1 MPVRAPA
8 VFERN
13 AHYISLRKKCQGV
26 FLKNLQLLP
35 FRIRIGTAW
44 NPIIKWRSSDLN
56 YEQILGRLCAL
67 SGPSGF
73 EESVTQAAAEL
84 LRPLTDKVYITRL
97 GSVAGVRRC
106 GRENAPKLLLD
117 AHLDEIGF
125 IVTGHDEGFLRFAP
139 LGGVDPRM
147 LPDREVVILTA
158 PPVFGTVA
166 CLPPHVQS
174 GEDMD
179 KSQPIKDLVIDVGLS
194 QETAER
200 RIPAGTP
207 AAYRGGCTPLG
218 EDLLCGKALDDR
230 CGFAVLLDVLE
241 RLKDKPLDVDLY
253 VLGSTQEETHST
265 GAVTAA
271 YEIEPNLCVAVDVTH
286 GDSPDASKHETFK
299 LGGGPVIGVG
309 PNCARSLSG
318 RLKELAKELD
328 MPVQIEVMSGSSGT
342 NAWPIQVSREGVAT
356 AVLSIP
362 ERYMHTPVEVVHKQD
377 LEDTAAL
384 LAAFVESLGEEGVS
398 C

>member
-1 MPVRAPA
+1 M
-8 VFERN
+8 
-13 AHYISLRKKCQGV
+13 
-26 FLKNLQLLP
+26 
-35 FRIRIGTAW
+35 
-44 NPIIKWRSSDLN
+44 N
-56 YEQILGRLCAL
+56 YEQTLSCLCAL

-73 EESVTQAAAEL
+73 EENVTKAAAEL
-84 LRPLTDKVYITRL
+84 LRPLADQVYTTRL
-97 GSVAGVRRC
+97 GSVVGVRRC
-106 GRENAPKLLLD
+106 GRDNAPKLLLD

-147 LPDREVVILTA
+147 LPDREVVILTD
-158 PPVFGTVA
+158 PPIHGVVA
-166 CLPPHVQS
+166 CLPPHVQTA
-174 GEDMD
+174 EDMD
-179 KSQPIKDLVIDVGLS
+179 KSLPIKDLFIDVGLS
-194 QETAER
+194 QEETER
-200 RIPAGTP
+200 RIPVGTP
-207 AAYRGGCTPLG
+207 ATYRGDCTPLG

-230 CGFAVLLDVLE
+230 AGFAVLLDVLE
-241 RLKDKPLDVDLY
+241 RLQGKTLGVDLY

-265 GAVTAA
+265 GAITAA
-271 YEIEPNLCVAVDVTH
+271 YEIAPQLCVAVDVTH
-286 GDSPDASKHETFK
+286 GDSPDASKNETFR

-318 RLKELAKELD
+318 RLKELAEELD

-377 LEDTAAL
+377 LADTARL
-384 LAAFVESLGEEGVS
+384 LAALVESLGEGEKT

>member
-1 MPVRAPA
+1 M
-8 VFERN
+8 
-13 AHYISLRKKCQGV
+13 
-26 FLKNLQLLP
+26 
-35 FRIRIGTAW
+35 
-44 NPIIKWRSSDLN
+44 N
-56 YEQILGRLCAL
+56 YERTLGTLCAL

-73 EESVTQAAAEL
+73 EGAVVQAAAEL
-84 LRPLTDKVYITRL
+84 MKPLVDEVFFTRL
-97 GSVAGVRRC
+97 GSVVGVRRC
-106 GRENAPKLLLD
+106 GRDNAPKLLLD

-147 LPDREVVILTA
+147 LPDREVVVLTD
-158 PPVFGTVA
+158 PPIHGVVA
-166 CLPPHVQS
+166 CLPPHVQTA
-174 GEDMD
+174 EDMG
-179 KSQPIKDLVIDVGLS
+179 KSLPIKELFIDVGLS
-194 QETAER
+194 QEEAER
-200 RIPAGTP
+200 RIPIGTP

-230 CGFAVLLDVLE
+230 AGFAVLLDVLE
-241 RLKDKPLDVDLY
+241 RLKGKELPVDLY

-265 GAVTAA
+265 GAITAA
-271 YEIEPNLCVAVDVTH
+271 YEIAPNLCVAVDVTH

-318 RLKELAKELD
+318 RLKELAKDLD
-328 MPVQIEVMSGSSGT
+328 MPIQIEVMSGSSGT

-356 AVLSIP
+356 AVVSIP
-362 ERYMHTPVEVVHKQD
+362 ERYMHTPVEVVHRKD
-377 LEDTAAL
+377 LEDTAKL
-384 LAAFVESLGEEGVS
+384 LAAFVESLGEGEET

>member
-1 MPVRAPA
+1 M
-8 VFERN
+8 
-13 AHYISLRKKCQGV
+13 
-26 FLKNLQLLP
+26 
-35 FRIRIGTAW
+35 
-44 NPIIKWRSSDLN
+44 N
-56 YEQILGRLCAL
+56 YEQMLSRLCAL

-73 EESVTQAAAEL
+73 ESEVAEAAAEL
-84 LRPLTDKVYITRL
+84 LRPLTDEVYITRL

-106 GRENAPKLLLD
+106 GREDAPRLLLD

-125 IVTGHDEGFLRFAP
+125 IVTGHEEGFLRFAP

-147 LPDREVVILTA
+147 LPDREMVILTE
-158 PPVFGTVA
+158 PPIYGVVA

-179 KSQPIKDLVIDVGLS
+179 KSLPIKDLFLDVGLS
-194 QETAER
+194 QEAAQKK
-200 RIPAGTP
+200 IPIGTP
-207 AAYRGGCTPLG
+207 ATYRGGCAPLG
-218 EDLLCGKALDDR
+218 ADLLCGKALDDR
-230 CGFAVLLDVLE
+230 AGFAVLLDVLE
-241 RLKDKPLDVDLY
+241 RLREKKLNVDLY
-253 VLGSTQEETHST
+253 VLGSTQEETHSS
-265 GAVTAA
+265 GAITAA
-271 YEIEPNLCVAVDVTH
+271 YEIAPNLCVAVDVTH
-286 GDSPDASKHETFK
+286 GDSPDASKNETFK

-318 RLKELAKELD
+318 RLKELAGELD

-362 ERYMHTPVEVVHKQD
+362 ERYMHTPIEVVHRKD
-377 LEDTAAL
+377 LEDTAKL
-384 LAAFVESLGEEGVS
+384 LAAYVESLGEGEKT

>member
-1 MPVRAPA
+1 M
-8 VFERN
+8 
-13 AHYISLRKKCQGV
+13 
-26 FLKNLQLLP
+26 
-35 FRIRIGTAW
+35 
-44 NPIIKWRSSDLN
+44 N
-56 YEQILGRLCAL
+56 YEETLSRLCAL
-67 SGPSGF
+67 SAPSGF
-73 EESVTQAAAEL
+73 EGPAVQAAAEL
-84 LRPLTDKVYITRL
+84 LRPLADEVYTTRL
-97 GSVAGVRRC
+97 GSVVGVRRC
-106 GRENAPKLLLD
+106 GRENAPRLLLD

-147 LPDREVVILTA
+147 LPDREVVILTD
-158 PPVFGTVA
+158 PPIHGVVA
-166 CLPPHVQS
+166 CLPPHVQTA
-174 GEDMD
+174 GDMD
-179 KSQPIKDLVIDVGLS
+179 KSLPVKDLYIDVGLS
-194 QETAER
+194 REEAEKR
-200 RIPAGTP
+200 VPVGTP
-207 AAYRGGCTPLG
+207 ATYRGGCAPLG
-218 EDLLCGKALDDR
+218 EDLLSGKALDDR

-265 GAVTAA
+265 GAITAA
-271 YEIEPNLCVAVDVTH
+271 YEIAPQMCVAVDVTH

-328 MPVQIEVMSGSSGT
+328 MPIQLEVMSGSSGT

-356 AVLSIP
+356 AVVSIP
-362 ERYMHTPVEVVHKQD
+362 ERYMHTPVEVVHRKD
-377 LEDTAAL
+377 LEDTAKL
-384 LAAFVESLGEEGVS
+384 LAAFVESLGEGEET

>member
-1 MPVRAPA
+1 M
-8 VFERN
+8 
-13 AHYISLRKKCQGV
+13 
-26 FLKNLQLLP
+26 
-35 FRIRIGTAW
+35 
-44 NPIIKWRSSDLN
+44 N
-56 YEQILGRLCAL
+56 YEQMLSRLCAL

-73 EESVTQAAAEL
+73 ESEVAEAAAEL
-84 LRPLTDKVYITRL
+84 LRPLTDEVYITRL

-106 GRENAPKLLLD
+106 GREDAPRLLLD

-125 IVTGHDEGFLRFAP
+125 IVTGHEEGFLRFAP

-147 LPDREVVILTA
+147 LPDREVVILTD
-158 PPVFGTVA
+158 PPIHGVVA
-166 CLPPHVQS
+166 CLPPHVQT
-174 GEDMD
+174 GEEMD
-179 KSQPIKDLVIDVGLS
+179 KSLPIKDLYIDAGLS
-194 QETAER
+194 QEEAER
-200 RIPAGTP
+200 RIPVGTP

-218 EDLLCGKALDDR
+218 EDLLSGKALDDR
-230 CGFAVLLDVLE
+230 AGFAVLLDVLE
-241 RLKDKPLDVDLY
+241 RLRGKTLGVDLY

-265 GAVTAA
+265 GAITAA
-271 YEIEPNLCVAVDVTH
+271 YEIAPQLCVAVDVTH
-286 GDSPDASKHETFK
+286 GDSPDASKNETFR

-318 RLKELAKELD
+318 RLKELAEELD

-342 NAWPIQVSREGVAT
+342 NAWPVQVSREGVAT

-377 LEDTAAL
+377 LADTARL
-384 LAAFVESLGEEGVS
+384 LAALVESLGEGEKT